1 MISWT
6 LAAEVARG
14 TLTTVAVSVAGIVLG
29 MVLGLALVLLR
40 GARLPVL
47 TQAIAIYISVV
58 RATPVVTL
66 ALLIFFGLP
75 TIGLAVGP
83 FVAGILTL
91 TINTSAFQAEIWR
104 AQLND
109 FPRGQREAAYA
120 AGMTDFLA
128 FRRIIFPQVWRAA
141 LPALVNEMTLLLKGS
156 PAVAVIGVVD
166 LTRVA
171 VRMSSVTYEPLKPF
185 LMATFIY
192 IAIVMALIAAQRT
205 IESRL
210 VRKYGTL

>member
-14 TLTTVAVSVAGIVLG
+14 TLTTVGVSAAGIAFG
-29 MVLGLALVLLR
+29 MVLGLILALLR
-40 GARLPVL
+40 VVRLPVL
-47 TQAIAIYISVV
+47 TQAIAIYISVI

-66 ALLIFFGLP
+66 ALLIF
-75 TIGLAVGP
+75 

-120 AGMTDFLA
+120 AGMTDFLV

-185 LMATFIY
+185 LIATAIY
-192 IAIVMALIAAQRT
+192 IAIVMALIAVQRT
-205 IESRL
+205 IEDKL

>member
-1 MISWT
+1 MISEA

-14 TLTTVAVSVAGIVLG
+14 TLTTVAVSVAGIAFG
-29 MVLGLALVLLR
+29 MVLGLVLALLR
-40 GARLPVL
+40 GPGFLVL
-47 TQAIAIYISVV
+47 TQAIAIYISVI

-75 TIGLAVGP
+75 ALGLAVGP
-83 FVAGILTL
+83 FVAGVLTL

-120 AGMTDFLA
+120 FGMTDFLA
-128 FRRIIFPQVWRAA
+128 FRRIVFPQVWRAA
-141 LPALVNEMTLLLKGS
+141 SPALVNEMTLLLKGS

-185 LMATFIY
+185 LMATVIY
-192 IAIVMALIAAQRT
+192 IAIVMTLIAAQRT
-205 IESRL
+205 IENRL